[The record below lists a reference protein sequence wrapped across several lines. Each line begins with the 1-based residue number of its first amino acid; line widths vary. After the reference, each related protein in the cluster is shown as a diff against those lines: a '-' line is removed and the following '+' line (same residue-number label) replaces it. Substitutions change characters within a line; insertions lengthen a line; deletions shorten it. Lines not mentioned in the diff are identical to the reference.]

1 MKINGKSFDICI
13 HGFRIRKH
21 MRYALALWLL
31 GAGGYASAQSPCA
44 GGTTSP
50 MTVSGSGVHAQSCTW
65 TVPAGVAIVTLSLK
79 GAGGGGGGG
88 IPGASSSS
96 SSASGS
102 GASGFSGS
110 AASISSLSL
119 QATFAEAAGGGSG
132 SGGSC
137 PGGTGG
143 SCRGGQPGGS
153 GEGHG
158 SDIYAGLTLTSGGGG
173 GGGAGGQFYHAN
185 RGAPGAYGGDGGN
198 GDLVAGQVSSNPGD
212 VWTLVV
218 AAPGQGGAGANGGY
232 AGLNGVAG
240 TIELTWAP
248 GVTAA
253 PTNVN
258 FGNAWVGLGNHHDVT
273 VTNNSATA
281 VTIGPITFTDVT
293 GNPADFIAHNY
304 CTKPLKPGRSCEV
317 NAKFAPSSTETETA
331 TMNIDVDGS
340 PLQVSLTG
348 TGKVPTKRP

>member
-1 MKINGKSFDICI
+1 MIGIIS
-13 HGFRIRKH
+13 
-21 MRYALALWLL
+21 
-31 GAGGYASAQSPCA
+31 ASTRQQSCHPERSSHSAKQLRSRRACA
-44 GGTTSP
+44 ERSRRAP
-50 MTVSGSGVHAQSCTW
+50 YISNAPREVSGRSFLRTRVRG
-65 TVPAGVAIVTLSLK
+65 VPAGLHER
-79 GAGGGGGGG
+79 
-88 IPGASSSS
+88 
-96 SSASGS
+96 
-102 GASGFSGS
+102 
-110 AASISSLSL
+110 
-119 QATFAEAAGGGSG
+119 AES
-132 SGGSC
+132 
-137 PGGTGG
+137 T
-143 SCRGGQPGGS
+143 
-153 GEGHG
+153 E
-158 SDIYAGLTLTSGGGG
+158 D
-173 GGGAGGQFYHAN
+173 
-185 RGAPGAYGGDGGN
+185 
-198 GDLVAGQVSSNPGD
+198 D

-253 PTNVN
+253 PTIVN

-348 TGKVPTKRP
+348 TGKVPTKRL